1 MVRLGERE
9 VLMGGE
15 LGPVEDR
22 AGAEKR
28 GVALKKIQILAAEK
42 EICLRR
48 NN

>member
-9 VLMGGE
+9 VVMVVLMGGE

-28 GVALKKIQILAAEK
+28 GVALKKY
-42 EICLRR
+42 RS
-48 NN
+48 